1 MQIFRLGQHLTSH
14 AVFSQTR
21 DCGLLQVQIY
31 ISLCEGAGED
41 TVISLLKETALYDSA
56 KMKPLGEIWISAV
69 INSVQCLDGRGRSS
83 FLGDSILGGPEDG
96 QQCSLFLTE
105 APSVLSTFGEWNREE
120 WNSISNYQALK
131 MVCSLGKQIRI
142 WKHVSKVTYT
152 VNKDLI

>member
-1 MQIFRLGQHLTSH
+1 M
-14 AVFSQTR
+14 
-21 DCGLLQVQIY
+21 QIY
-31 ISLCEGAGED
+31 ISSCEGAGED

-105 APSVLSTFGEWNREE
+105 APSVLSTFGE
-120 WNSISNYQALK
+120 
-131 MVCSLGKQIRI
+131 
-142 WKHVSKVTYT
+142 
-152 VNKDLI
+152 